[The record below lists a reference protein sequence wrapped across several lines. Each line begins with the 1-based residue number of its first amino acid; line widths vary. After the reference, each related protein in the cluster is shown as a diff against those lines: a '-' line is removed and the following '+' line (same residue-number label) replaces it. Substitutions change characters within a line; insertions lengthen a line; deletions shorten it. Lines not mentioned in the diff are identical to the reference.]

1 MVFKER
7 FHLEYKKS
15 SIIIIRVIDSYLVV
29 FNCPASFAKAK
40 YVLQFCAL
48 LFVSRLWQEI
58 GLISFGHV
66 YVLQILTA
74 TTTIVL
80 YTRQA
85 KLKLESQRRRNLG
98 NIDKYCQQE
107 LNTCPATAAP
117 NRSGAL
123 LLECSILFCH
133 HSTIHG
139 WRGRKRK
146 LERGADGE
154 EAIVSFFS
162 PPSDLLLFFLPL
174 RKQLVRYFFSGLL
187 PGCGSLL
194 APPCS
199 QHAWLVPV
207 PGPQGEINEI
217 TLKLGRVEDKRGK
230 WPKEEKRERRK
241 GN

>member
-1 MVFKER
+1 MY
-7 FHLEYKKS
+7 YK
-15 SIIIIRVIDSYLVV
+15 YL
-29 FNCPASFAKAK
+29 
-40 YVLQFCAL
+40 
-48 LFVSRLWQEI
+48 
-58 GLISFGHV
+58 
-66 YVLQILTA
+66 LTA
-74 TTTIVL
+74 TTIVL

-98 NIDKYCQQE
+98 NIDKYCQQS
-107 LNTCPATAAP
+107 CPATAAP

-123 LLECSILFCH
+123 LLECSILFCY

-146 LERGADGE
+146 LERGADGG

-187 PGCGSLL
+187 PCWGSFL